1 MLSYRSQGEFMLY
14 TKLLALGAIFI
25 LSACQNYSE
34 NSLAGDKAGLVKC
47 PANGCASA
55 LADSNELS
63 ISWAGKATIVSSGA
77 DQSVQIGGDCYP
89 STYPTNRIDVQ
100 VRNSATNQTVN
111 AIPYSPSLI
120 SANTIQCEKG
130 RYNILLNTISLPTN
144 NVYRV
149 SLTLIGIEN
158 GIEHAGGIN
167 SATLAISR

>member
-1 MLSYRSQGEFMLY
+1 MLY
-14 TKLLALGAIFI
+14 ARLLAIGSTLI

-34 NSLAGDKAGLVKC
+34 NSLAGDKASLVKC

-63 ISWAGKATIVSSGA
+63 ISWAGKSTIVTSIG
-77 DQSVQIGGDCYP
+77 DKSVQLGGDCYP
-89 STYPTNRIDVQ
+89 STYPNNRIDVQ

-120 SANTIQCEKG
+120 SATTIQCEKG
-130 RYNILLNTISLPTN
+130 RYNILLDTSALPTN

-149 SLTLIGIEN
+149 SLTLVGIEN